1 MSKTFKI
8 KLTPVDNYFLGSDR
22 TFHYGEEDRNRA
34 GRSEYFIKSEILPL
48 QTSLFGVIRYL
59 GIKDKQ
65 ADYGLTE
72 EDKANIGNYSFAYDN
87 ESQNFGKIKSISPLY
102 IEQEVDGKNRLL
114 IKTPRDHK
122 IGDVD
127 SYHPFEEYVEV
138 FTSLGKRYL
147 MTDFDAKKGI
157 DRGFISIDDHKLVDV
172 NEIFSMDEKTGIRI
186 EQKEKAYYKMGYRRM
201 EKSSFVFYA
210 TVEDYFP
217 EISDKIVYM
226 GARKS
231 AFTVCVTREEE
242 PKVEID
248 GTKIPGMKKVYFL
261 SDSYVKEEDMQII
274 NDKAVSMNLS
284 TRTARGYMTNYG
296 KQTQRNRFKK
306 TDCLYRLIEAGSIII
321 IPQES
326 ETEVKKVIENEHMQI
341 VGCNRIVVGG

>member
-22 TFHYGEEDRNRA
+22 TFHYGEDDRNRT
-34 GRSEYFIKSEILPL
+34 GHSEYFVKSEILPL

-65 ADYGLTE
+65 SDYRLTE
-72 EDKANIGNYSFAYDN
+72 DDKANIGNYSFAYDN
-87 ESQNFGKIKSISPLY
+87 ESQSFGKIKWISPLY
-102 IEQEVDGKNRLL
+102 IEQEFDGNSRLL

-122 IGDVD
+122 IGDAD
-127 SYHPFEEYVEV
+127 SYQPFEEYIEV
-138 FTSLGKRYL
+138 STSLGKRYL

-157 DRGFISIDDHKLVDV
+157 DQGFITVQDHKLVDV
-172 NEIFSMDEKTGIRI
+172 SEIFSMDEKTGIRI

-210 TVEDYFP
+210 TVEDDFP
-217 EISDKIVYM
+217 EITDKIVYM

-231 AFTVCVTREEE
+231 AFTVCVSQEDE
-242 PKVEID
+242 PEIRFD
-248 GTKIPGMKKVYFL
+248 GINIPGMKKIYFL
-261 SDSYVKEEDMQII
+261 SDSYIREEDMQTI

-296 KQTQRNRFKK
+296 KQSQRNRFKK
-306 TDCLYRLIEAGSIII
+306 TDCLYRLIGAGSVII

-326 ETEVKKVIENEHMQI
+326 EDEVKTAIENEHMQI
-341 VGCNRIVVGG
+341 VGCNRIVIGG

>member
-1 MSKTFKI
+1 MSKSFKI
-8 KLTPVDNYFLGSDR
+8 KLTPVDDYFLGSDR

-65 ADYGLTE
+65 ADFGLTE
-72 EDKANIGNYSFAYDN
+72 EDKANIGSYSFAYDN
-87 ESQNFGKIKSISPLY
+87 ESQTFGKIKSISPLY
-102 IEQEVDGKNRLL
+102 IEQEIDGKNRLL
-114 IKTPRDHK
+114 IRTPRDHK

-127 SYHPFEEYVEV
+127 SYHPFDEYLEAS
-138 FTSLGKRYL
+138 TSLGKRYL

-157 DRGFISIDDHKLVDV
+157 DQGFITVDDHRLVGA

-201 EKSSFVFYA
+201 EKAAFVFFA
-210 TVEDYFP
+210 TVEDDFP
-217 EISDKIVYM
+217 EINDKMVYM

-231 AFTVCVTREEE
+231 AFMVCVTDEEE
-242 PKVEID
+242 PKVNIE
-248 GTKIPGMKKVYFL
+248 GTNISGMKKIYFL
-261 SDSYVKEEDMQII
+261 SDSYVKEEDMQTI
-274 NDKAVSMNLS
+274 NDKSVSMNLS

-296 KQTQRNRFKK
+296 KQSQRNRFKK
-306 TDCLYRLIEAGSIII
+306 TDCLYRLIEAGSVII
-321 IPQES
+321 IPQEA
-326 ETEVKKVIENEHMQI
+326 EPEVKKAIENVHMQI